1 MVAITTCCHDNN
13 HGDLS
18 HTVQEQLKL
27 AQQDHHKMED
37 TLRRQLIDK
46 QALLDQF
53 EEDAAK
59 KEAGMANASLQER
72 SQGEGMDQSEL
83 DSLSAV
89 SDDNLYQSIHHY
101 HGNRSQIEVAWSN

>member
-1 MVAITTCCHDNN
+1 
-13 HGDLS
+13 
-18 HTVQEQLKL
+18 
-27 AQQDHHKMED
+27 MED

-59 KEAGMANASLQER
+59 KEASVANASLQER

-89 SDDNLYQSIHHY
+89 SDYTSIYQSIHHY
-101 HGNRSQIEVAWSN
+101 YGNRNQIEVAWSN

>member
-1 MVAITTCCHDNN
+1 
-13 HGDLS
+13 
-18 HTVQEQLKL
+18 
-27 AQQDHHKMED
+27 MED

-53 EEDAAK
+53 EKDATK
-59 KEAGMANASLQER
+59 KEASVANASLQER

-89 SDDNLYQSIHHY
+89 SDDTSFINQFI
-101 HGNRSQIEVAWSN
+101 ITMVTEVR

>member
-1 MVAITTCCHDNN
+1 MVI
-13 HGDLS
+13 
-18 HTVQEQLKL
+18 QEQLKL

-53 EEDAAK
+53 EEDAAR
-59 KEAGMANASLQER
+59 KEVGVANSNLQER

-89 SDDNLYQSIHHY
+89 SDNILLCY
-101 HGNRSQIEVAWSN
+101 

>member
-1 MVAITTCCHDNN
+1 MNCCHGYRGSN
-13 HGDLS
+13 HGELS
-18 HTVQEQLKL
+18 YTIQEQLKL

-46 QALLDQF
+46 QALLNQF

-59 KEAGMANASLQER
+59 KEASMANASLQER

-83 DSLSAV
+83 DSLSVV
-89 SDDNLYQSIHHY
+89 SDKFYQSIHHY
-101 HGNRSQIEVAWSN
+101 YGNRSQTEAAWSN

>member
-1 MVAITTCCHDNN
+1 M
-13 HGDLS
+13 
-18 HTVQEQLKL
+18 
-27 AQQDHHKMED
+27 AQQDHRKMED

-46 QALLDQF
+46 QALLEQL

-59 KEAGMANASLQER
+59 KEVGVANAALQER

-89 SDDNLYQSIHHY
+89 SSITTISINLSLL
-101 HGNRSQIEVAWSN
+101 W

>member
-1 MVAITTCCHDNN
+1 MI
-13 HGDLS
+13 
-18 HTVQEQLKL
+18 QEQLRL

-37 TLRRQLIDK
+37 NLRRQLIDK

-59 KEAGMANASLQER
+59 KEVAVANATLQER

-89 SDDNLYQSIHHY
+89 SDDYFYLFI
-101 HGNRSQIEVAWSN
+101 ITMVTEVR

>member
-1 MVAITTCCHDNN
+1 MDIPAITMVSC
-13 HGDLS
+13 L
-18 HTVQEQLKL
+18 VIQEQLKL

-37 TLRRQLIDK
+37 TLRKQLIDK
-46 QALLDQF
+46 QALLDRF

-59 KEAGMANASLQER
+59 KEASMANANLQER

-89 SDDNLYQSIHHY
+89 SDDIFINLFI
-101 HGNRSQIEVAWSN
+101 ITMVTEVR